1 MDFFVALNACPELNA
16 LNRFLGLQTGKSTL
30 PMRLY
35 AQNQFSTEIHANQ
48 SMGSLLNKLLDR
60 MAPSWDVLNP

>member
-16 LNRFLGLQTGKSTL
+16 PNRFLGLQTGKSTL

>member
-1 MDFFVALNACPELNA
+1 
-16 LNRFLGLQTGKSTL
+16 
-30 PMRLY
+30 MRLY

-48 SMGSLLNKLLDR
+48 SMGSLLNKLLDG